1 MCSRQTGRCTHIA
14 SRCSLRLSLLSSP
27 HPVGGTETS
36 LQDSH
41 PLSGGHPSIRACLR
55 GRQRA
60 GESGAGVLDTPPTK
74 VAPRW
79 PHAPQTSRGTREPRT
94 SPWESPGQGGGG
106 RPTNP
111 GGGPGSCVPVGTL
124 KGLVC
129 WSLHAKGTRGARRR
143 AGGLPAG
150 LVWGPPGHR
159 ARSPQAGCL
168 LPGARVTPGQ
178 GWDGG
183 NRSGDTPR
191 P

>member
-1 MCSRQTGRCTHIA
+1 MCSRQTGRCTHI
-14 SRCSLRLSLLSSP
+14 SRPLLPETVPPQQSSP
-27 HPVGGTETS
+27 
-36 LQDSH
+36 
-41 PLSGGHPSIRACLR
+41 SGWHRNLAPRHAHLAEVIHPSEPVSGV
-55 GRQRA
+55 GREQGSREQ
-60 GESGAGVLDTPPTK
+60 GCWTPHPPRWRLDGPTLPK
-74 VAPRW
+74 LPEGLVSHEHRPGSPRVREEAAAPRIL
-79 PHAPQTSRGTREPRT
+79 
-94 SPWESPGQGGGG
+94 
-106 RPTNP
+106 
-111 GGGPGSCVPVGTL
+111 GGPGSCVPVGTL

-159 ARSPQAGCL
+159 ARSPRAGCL